1 MKNKKAKQLMFGCI
15 KSRDNGECYE
25 LTRVSITGSDL
36 QEGSVIAH
44 SRFIGELDT
53 QEVFDNVEK
62 FCKRLGL

>member
-15 KSRDNGECYE
+15 KSRDNGECYLVE
-25 LTRVSITGSDL
+25 QVHITDNL
-36 QEGSVIAH
+36 QDGSVIAY
-44 SRFIGELDT
+44 SKFLGELDT